1 MPLSTSEDIL
11 AHQRRRRRRIGVF
24 AASLALTLGLAACGS
39 EDVEDAATTTTEAS
53 GESTTTAEPTTTEGP
68 DGGATGETVEITGV
82 DYSFQGVPESVT
94 PGTELTFTNASEGE
108 VHELVAIRID
118 DDETRPLEE
127 LLGLPQEEAEQV
139 TQFQGV
145 AIALPGEDG
154 MVVEGDLTL
163 DEPGTYALLCFIKT
177 GADPQAY
184 RDLLAGPPPDGAGPP
199 DIPGGPPHFTNGM
212 VAELTVE

>member
-1 MPLSTSEDIL
+1 MPLSTSEGIT
-11 AHQRRRRRRIGVF
+11 AHRRHRWRRIGVF
-24 AASLALTLGLAACGS
+24 GASIALTLGLAACGS
-39 EDVEDAATTTTEAS
+39 EDVDDAATTTTEAS
-53 GESTTTAEPTTTEGP
+53 EESTTEEPTTTESP

-82 DYSFQGVPESVT
+82 DYSFQGVPESVRA
-94 PGTELTFTNASEGE
+94 GTELTFTNASEGE

-127 LLGLPQEEAEQV
+127 LLGLPEEEAGEV
-139 TQFQGV
+139 TEFQGV
-145 AIALPGEDG
+145 SVALPGEDG
-154 MVVEGDLTL
+154 MVVEGDLIL
-163 DEPGTYALLCFIKT
+163 EEPGTYALLCFIPT

-184 RDLLAGPPPDGAGPP
+184 RDLLAGPPPEGEGPP